1 MRPWRNSQL
10 AEPQRVEGWSAKA
23 QQFNN
28 AAKAGGTASWLGN
41 YKGLIVEK
49 KIIRLPEVMAKV
61 GLKKSAIYNMI
72 RRGDFPAQ
80 VRLGLHASG
89 WIESEIEDWVSSR
102 TETAATQ
109 GAVTMANIIRMPMA
123 GEVLPA
129 AELIQITGC
138 ASGPD
143 QARWLAEHRWR
154 YHHNEAGEL
163 VVGRLY
169 ARLKLCGID
178 PKDLSL

>member
-1 MRPWRNSQL
+1 M
-10 AEPQRVEGWSAKA
+10 
-23 QQFNN
+23 
-28 AAKAGGTASWLGN
+28 
-41 YKGLIVEK
+41 EK

-80 VRLGLHASG
+80 VRLGRHASG
-89 WIESEIEDWVSSR
+89 WIESEIADWIRSR
-102 TETAATQ
+102 SETAATQ

-123 GEVLPA
+123 GEVLPS
-129 AELIQITGC
+129 AELAQITGC
-138 ASGPD
+138 ANQGD
-143 QARWLAEHRWR
+143 QARWLAERQWL
-154 YHHNEAGEL
+154 HHCNDAGEL

-178 PKDLSL
+178 LHDVAAECIGLPRI

>member
-1 MRPWRNSQL
+1 MLSRLGGGGIARRPGESQG
-10 AEPQRVEGWSAKA
+10 V
-23 QQFNN
+23 
-28 AAKAGGTASWLGN
+28 
-41 YKGLIVEK
+41 IVEK

-72 RRGDFPAQ
+72 RRGEFPAQ

-89 WIESEIEDWVSSR
+89 WIESEIDVWVSSR
-102 TETAATQ
+102 TETAATR
-109 GAVTMANIIRMPMA
+109 GAVTMTNIIRMPMA

-129 AELIQITGC
+129 AELVQITGC
-138 ASGPD
+138 LSGPD

-178 PKDLSL
+178 LKDIQ